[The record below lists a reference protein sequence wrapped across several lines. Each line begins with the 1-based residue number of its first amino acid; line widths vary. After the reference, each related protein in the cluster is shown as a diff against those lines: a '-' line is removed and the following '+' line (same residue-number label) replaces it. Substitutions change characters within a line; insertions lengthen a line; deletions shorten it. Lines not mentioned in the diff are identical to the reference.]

1 VGPVG
6 VVGVDVGPVAVEPAG
21 GVAGVVPEGVEPVAV
36 PVGAVGVG
44 VVPVVVEPAAVPVVA
59 EVEPAGDVAGVVPG
73 SVFVPVGGVAV
84 AGWPVAVDGVPGA
97 VAEGDSVVPGAE
109 VGLVGPE
116 VCGGAGVDGF
126 VTEPVAGVVGATVT
140 GGIGARA
147 GTQSTRREPVSFR
160 PTSVPVPVVT
170 RYRYQIGAPAA
181 TGGRNDVR
189 ATVTDPALVVSTSV
203 PVVTPSAMLP
213 GVCRSPATA
222 TGPPRAVML
231 AVPWN
236 LNSAPVSGLA

>member
-1 VGPVG
+1 
-6 VVGVDVGPVAVEPAG
+6 VAVEPAG

-36 PVGAVGVG
+36 PVGVGGVA

-84 AGWPVAVDGVPGA
+84 AGWPVAVD
-97 VAEGDSVVPGAE
+97 VVPGAE
-109 VGLVGPE
+109 VGLVGLVGPE
-116 VCGGAGVDGF
+116 VGGGAGVDGF

>member
-1 VGPVG
+1 M
-6 VVGVDVGPVAVEPAG
+6 
-21 GVAGVVPEGVEPVAV
+21 AV
-36 PVGAVGVG
+36 PVGVGGVA

-84 AGWPVAVDGVPGA
+84 AGWPVAVD
-97 VAEGDSVVPGAE
+97 VVPGAE
-109 VGLVGPE
+109 VGLVGLVGPE
-116 VCGGAGVDGF
+116 VGGGAGVDGF